1 METVG
6 DRYQPNG
13 AANGG
18 TSHLKTNVKCNNS
31 MSHMEEG
38 GLGDVFTTRVS
49 ARKVRDALRL
59 RSAAQPATVDC
70 PAGGRSREAAEQEA
84 AVEAAVEVATGG
96 VGASA
101 PTAAEW
107 DDRGEH
113 DYISLGCSPAHL
125 AVPLIPR
132 HAGGGD
138 GGASGCA
145 LVPSTPRGAPPGGA
159 EADEEV
165 TPPAAPHKAA
175 APLAGRR
182 AVRRSLFGDQC
193 AEGGEVMVAS
203 GGPAAPVPLATLR
216 TLSPLPLL
224 RRCVCKRR
232 CGAG

>member
-1 METVG
+1 MHCAP
-6 DRYQPNG
+6 RR
-13 AANGG
+13 
-18 TSHLKTNVKCNNS
+18 C
-31 MSHMEEG
+31 
-38 GLGDVFTTRVS
+38 R
-49 ARKVRDALRL
+49 
-59 RSAAQPATVDC
+59 PAPLQTC
-70 PAGGRSREAAEQEA
+70 
-84 AVEAAVEVATGG
+84 TGG
-96 VGASA
+96 AGLQQCVCNRVQVCNIHRGGKLLEVGA
-101 PTAAEW
+101 PLLVAEW

-113 DYISLGCSPAHL
+113 DYTSSGCSPTHL

-182 AVRRSLFGDQC
+182 AVRRLLFGDQC

-216 TLSPLPLL
+216 TVTPPSAAAL
-224 RRCVCKRR
+224 RLQAAVRGWLVRR
-232 CGAG
+232 AGAGDVGVEPLWLQEAAVLLAADGGCAGPCSG